1 MRSDRSIP
9 HTTTASVL
17 PVADAAV
24 VSFRHMHE
32 LALVHGE
39 DPLAAALFLRERS
52 EPESPEAVL
61 PAP

>member
-1 MRSDRSIP
+1 MRSDRWIR

-17 PVADAAV
+17 LVADAAV

-32 LALVHGE
+32 LALVHGK
-39 DPLAAALFLRERS
+39 DPSAAALVLRGRS